1 MNTLQFRSLPFT
13 THAAALKAM
22 TGGLNSSGP
31 APTARRRDGPSWS
44 SPDSLS
50 WSCEY
55 FGIRVTPPPLP
66 GLQRPQ
72 RGSPSPFPKTIERV
86 SSKRDFGTPPPAVAR
101 RLLGGGRLDRRGKQG
116 APDGA
121 ADTGT
126 GIGDIAKNGP
136 ESLKPSRPYT
146 MDLTIVV
153 SKKRINKLATVRNT
167 IRKRIRACIRLAVQ
181 HGVFCEG
188 GKRPQVGAKRPGK
201 TPVAREEEDV
211 RLFMDEREA
220 GTHKWLLPGHIYVM
234 HPTLEV
240 FQLPLPLLHQRVCQG
255 LKAVRVSHTLEWRPV

>member
-1 MNTLQFRSLPFT
+1 MLQFRSLPFT
-13 THAAALKAM
+13 TDASALKAM

-31 APTARRRDGPSWS
+31 APAARRREGATWS

-66 GLQRPQ
+66 GLQQLQ
-72 RGSPSPFPKTIERV
+72 RGSPSPFPKTVERV
-86 SSKRDFGTPPPAVAR
+86 SSKRDFVAPPPAVVN
-101 RLLGGGRLDRRGKQG
+101 RLLGGCRLDRRERQEAHG
-116 APDGA
+116 GA
-121 ADTGT
+121 ADTDVAM
-126 GIGDIAKNGP
+126 GDTAGDRP
-136 ESLKPSRPYT
+136 EHLKTSRPYT

-181 HGVFCEG
+181 HGVFCEV
-188 GKRPQVGAKRPGK
+188 GKQPQVASKKQGK
-201 TPVAREEEDV
+201 ASPAREEEDV

-220 GTHKWLLPGHIYVM
+220 GTHKWLLPGHIYVI